1 MGTASTTPFARS
13 SPCRR
18 RIRTRLYRDGAE
30 VWHSVSEP
38 VAADP
43 ANFARGSLQVP
54 ARLDPGNYL
63 LRVDLEDRDTRDMP
77 VAWQW
82 AKLRVR

>member
-1 MGTASTTPFARS
+1 MSK
-13 SPCRR
+13 
-18 RIRTRLYRDGAE
+18 
-30 VWHSVSEP
+30 P

-54 ARLDPGNYL
+54 AGLAPGNYL
-63 LRVDLEDRDTRDMP
+63 LRVDLEDKYNYTP
-77 VAWQW
+77 AAWQW